1 MRLLSLLAGAGL
13 ALLAGCVPAPTT
25 APPAPAPR
33 PVAAPPPVTPRPAP
47 APSADWRDW
56 PLTPGDWQYR
66 AGPNGGTASYGIAG
80 APAVATLRCDRGARR
95 VTLARRGTMAATLS
109 LRTTS
114 AVRAVPATP
123 DPRAPGTLA
132 MSFAANDSFL
142 DAMGFSRGRFVV
154 EGGGLPVLVIPA
166 WPEILRVVEDCRA

>member
-1 MRLLSLLAGAGL
+1 MRSLSLLAGAGL

-33 PVAAPPPVTPRPAP
+33 PIAAPPPVTPRPAP

-56 PLTPGDWQYR
+56 PLTPGDWRYR
-66 AGPNGGTASYGIAG
+66 AGPNGGSASYGLAG
-80 APAVATLRCDRGARR
+80 APPVATLRCDRTARR
-95 VTLARRGTMAATLS
+95 VTLSRAGAMAATLT

-114 AVRAVPATP
+114 AVRALPATP
-123 DPRAPGTLA
+123 EPSAPGMLA
-132 MSFAANDSFL
+132 IAFAANDSFL
-142 DAMGFSRGRFVV
+142 DALGFSRGRFVV
-154 EGGGLPVLVIPA
+154 EGGGLPVLVLPA

>member
-1 MRLLSLLAGAGL
+1 MRSLSLFAGAGL

-25 APPAPAPR
+25 APRAPAPR
-33 PVAAPPPVTPRPAP
+33 PVVAPPPPAPPPAP

-66 AGPNGGTASYGIAG
+66 SAPNGGSARYGTAG
-80 APAVATLRCDRGARR
+80 APPVAVLRCDRVARQ
-95 VTLARRGTMAATLS
+95 VTLLRAGTAPATLT

-114 AVRAVPATP
+114 VVRALPAAP
-123 DPRAPGTLA
+123 DGTGMLA

-142 DAMGFSRGRFVV
+142 DALGFSRGRFVV
-154 EGGGLPVLVIPA
+154 EGGSLPVLVIPA